1 MKKALLIVDVQN
13 DFWPGGSLG
22 VKDGDKVVEVI
33 NGLMDKFDL
42 VISSQDW
49 HPEETVPFEKWPVH
63 CVAGTDG
70 AEFHP
75 ALNSNNI
82 DLRLK
87 KVQITKM
94 MDTRP
99 LKQLILILANT

>member
-13 DFWPGGSLG
+13 DFCPGGSLG

-49 HPEETVPFEKWPVH
+49 HP
-63 CVAGTDG
+63 
-70 AEFHP
+70 
-75 ALNSNNI
+75 
-82 DLRLK
+82 
-87 KVQITKM
+87 
-94 MDTRP
+94 
-99 LKQLILILANT
+99 